1 MLSDGVVCK
10 ALCIVS
16 SIICF
21 RSSFLLSEGGTAHKL
36 LRRGLDGLLLQSL
49 SQQQAW
55 HFFNPTFKIQ
65 APRAEKILTTKALKA
80 ISSMDIS
87 I

>member
-1 MLSDGVVCK
+1 MLSDGVVCN

-21 RSSFLLSEGGTAHKL
+21 RSSFFLEGGTAHKL
-36 LRRGLDGLLLQSL
+36 LRRGLDGLLVQSL

-55 HFFNPTFKIQ
+55 HFFNPTFEIQ
-65 APRAEKILTTKALKA
+65 APRAEKILTTRALIA

>member
-16 SIICF
+16 SIMCL
-21 RSSFLLSEGGTAHKL
+21 RSSFLLEGGTAHKL
-36 LRRGLDGLLLQSL
+36 LRRGLDGLFVQSL

-55 HFFNPTFKIQ
+55 HFFSPTFEIQ
-65 APRAEKILTTKALKA
+65 APRAEKILTTRALIA